1 MEIEF
6 SVVVPTKNRHYYLK
20 YLVDYFKLIDS
31 NKIELII
38 YDNSEYNLRQEFV
51 LFLETINDSRIKYY
65 EDDREL
71 SQTGN
76 CNIAVSKASGE
87 YITLL
92 GDDDIFSKY
101 ILDYIENWKRDGVEA
116 ILPNKGV
123 YSWPDVQH
131 RMYKDKLSGVY
142 RNTNF
147 SGIVRKVKTMPILQK
162 VIKLG
167 GTKMINLPR
176 VYHGIVKR
184 SILEKIFIETGT
196 YFPGPSPDI
205 ANAVALCKY
214 LTFFI
219 TIDIPLVIS
228 GVSVSSAAGHGAKGT
243 HYGEISKVKQLPKN
257 TATNWSQEVPF
268 FWSGETIY
276 AESVI
281 QSLKKTGMSHL
292 LQKFNFEYL
301 YAMCFVYASNYKS
314 EIKHTIKNQK
324 FNHSYFK
331 RIKTIY
337 YFVSIWVNR
346 FTFHLRNNVIL
357 LLLNYF
363 QKKHTISTMQN
374 ILEVAIINDKRI
386 EQKKV
391 NENLILDRDMGF
403 PPK

>member
-1 MEIEF
+1 MI
-6 SVVVPTKNRHYYLK
+6 S
-20 YLVDYFKLIDS
+20 LV
-31 NKIELII
+31 
-38 YDNSEYNLRQEFV
+38 
-51 LFLETINDSRIKYY
+51 
-65 EDDREL
+65 
-71 SQTGN
+71 
-76 CNIAVSKASGE
+76 
-87 YITLL
+87 
-92 GDDDIFSKY
+92 KY

-268 FWSGETIY
+268 FWSARNHLCGIGNT
-276 AESVI
+276 VP
-281 QSLKKTGMSHL
+281 KKKQECH
-292 LQKFNFEYL
+292 
-301 YAMCFVYASNYKS
+301 
-314 EIKHTIKNQK
+314 
-324 FNHSYFK
+324 
-331 RIKTIY
+331 IY
-337 YFVSIWVNR
+337 Y
-346 FTFHLRNNVIL
+346 
-357 LLLNYF
+357 
-363 QKKHTISTMQN
+363 K
-374 ILEVAIINDKRI
+374 
-386 EQKKV
+386 
-391 NENLILDRDMGF
+391 NLISNIYMQCALFMHQIISQ
-403 PPK
+403 K